1 MPPKKQAQARGS
13 KKAEQK
19 KKEKIIED
27 KTFGLKNKKGA
38 KQQKFIK
45 AVTHQVKFGQQNP
58 RQVAQSEAEKKLKK
72 DDKKKELQELNE
84 LFKPVVA
91 AQKIS
96 KVRSVSAFPSFG
108 FHLGMCY
115 YQKQQTYI

>member
-1 MPPKKQAQARGS
+1 MPPKKQAQAGGS

-72 DDKKKELQELNE
+72 ETK
-84 LFKPVVA
+84 
-91 AQKIS
+91 
-96 KVRSVSAFPSFG
+96 
-108 FHLGMCY
+108 
-115 YQKQQTYI
+115 

>member
-1 MPPKKQAQARGS
+1 MPPKKQAQAGGS

-58 RQVAQSEAEKKLKK
+58 RQRHSQSEAEKKLKK

-96 KVRSVSAFPSFG
+96 KGDFPGSQSLSENYFSETC
-108 FHLGMCY
+108 HD
-115 YQKQQTYI
+115 

>member
-19 KKEKIIED
+19 KEKIIED
-27 KTFGLKNKKGA
+27 KTFGLKNTKGA
-38 KQQKFIK
+38 KEQKFIK
-45 AVTHQVKFGQQNP
+45 AITYQVKFGQQNS

-96 KVRSVSAFPSFG
+96 KG
-108 FHLGMCY
+108 KL
-115 YQKQQTYI
+115 